1 MASVKLQVVVDRG
14 GLDKLQKDVMAL
26 SGKKISI
33 SVDTKGLTKLDEQTL
48 KSLRSVTQYVNA
60 VARAETQEN
69 KLKVAREKTAQA
81 TQLRITSE
89 NKLATQM
96 EATNTAS
103 EKARAANI
111 NLQTQIEKTNTAQT
125 KLAVQQEKT
134 ATAQENYRTQ
144 VEKTNTAQVNYNT
157 QVEKTKTAQAGVQTE
172 VQKTTRTQKEN
183 TEVTQKQTKAH
194 ESLIHSIGKFTQWY
208 LIAGAVS
215 SVTRAFT
222 DAIATMKAVDDELVT
237 VRKVTDLTASELEK
251 VEKQAYKTASAYG
264 FAADAYLNSVAE
276 FARAGYGDQMEDLAE
291 LAIKTQLVGDVT
303 GEVANQ
309 FLISVDAA
317 YKFKGSV
324 TELEKVLDG
333 ANEIDNKYATSIQK
347 IAEGL
352 GTVAP
357 VAAQAHLGVDELTAA
372 IGTITA
378 VTQRSGSEAARAL
391 RALILNIIGDTK
403 TEIEEGVTWTTGEIA
418 GLREVLEKYA
428 PAAVEAA
435 RATGEVI
442 NPMEAIAALADAME
456 KGLLTEQELMETVS
470 DIGGK
475 LRTSQLL
482 ALVQN
487 WDMYQSMLVDY
498 GNAIGSADR
507 EVENALDSWT
517 RKTEVLKNTWTEFLT
532 NFVNTDMV
540 KDGIDALTQAIEFLD
555 SEAGHAVITIAAF
568 VAGAALIKKGFT
580 GLADK
585 IGKTTLATKGFTA
598 ALKANWVFLAVAGF
612 GLILEVADAL
622 TTTYEEQVEIVEK
635 LNSEYEQMF
644 GAGSEYDT
652 LKNKAGELTEQEQA
666 RLDVLEAQN
675 RAMQEQLRLEKREEW
690 ESYKKTEG
698 SGSKGQTPI
707 GSHREGRTI
716 VYDFLSQDVENLNKF
731 NEALAKTEEQYKK
744 GEISAE
750 DYGKA
755 LDTILNENAENYN
768 QLMKY
773 KDWGFAKEFSQA
785 ELELIALYEQLAVK
799 SNNYA
804 KSQTDLQKAAQRLN
818 EVTGGLIDKFYDTE
832 TGLYAVEDASGK
844 VDKAFIQMVKDMIKA
859 ENTTLNFSQQ
869 KAAITELYKMLGGLS
884 AVYNNSTVSNDQFKG
899 MVQTLMAPVDKG
911 GKGMSYE
918 QAYAEAQKMWLEQA
932 WKDIDKLYD
941 SYFTPGPSGGNEE
954 EEGGG
959 GNNNS
964 TTDARLESLK
974 DIVSLRRSELS
985 LLEAQG
991 ASDSARIAK
1000 MKEVQRALEA
1010 QASYMKSIGA
1020 SQAEINGL
1028 LTEWYNIQ
1036 NDIINIQIE
1045 RLEKKR
1051 DEEISQ
1057 VEAEIEALEKAR
1069 DTEEERL
1076 TLEEKILAVQE
1087 KQVALANAQMERTVR
1102 YYNAQKGQWEW
1113 GANAKNV
1120 ENAEKELADAK
1131 KELEDYKKEQ
1141 AYEKQIAMLEDKI
1154 AQINKDYDRH
1164 IEQLRDQMSAAS
1176 PNVSGSGG
1184 TTTTTPSQGSGT
1196 GGLKSLDEIAKEV
1209 YQGKWGNGEERK
1221 RRLREAGYD
1230 PAAVQKRVNELY
1242 YSGGGGEINPNTGA
1256 PVYDRG
1262 GILRGLGGI
1271 KATASDEIVLPPDIT
1286 RRMISPDINETI
1298 SNRFAELR
1306 YLYGASTN
1314 GNNSISSIDNRIGSQ
1329 HNGDEYRFGDICISE
1344 SQARSMSV
1352 YELAQLS
1359 RNLGLYNHSN

>member
-1 MASVKLQVVVDRG
+1 MTSVKLNVTVSRG
-14 GLDKLQKDVMAL
+14 ELDKLLSDVQKL
-26 SGKKISI
+26 ENKKVNI
-33 SVDTKGLTKLDEQTL
+33 SVGGAREAKQQVEQLTKAQ
-48 KSLRSVTQYVNA
+48 V
-60 VARAETQEN
+60 EN
-69 KLKVAREKTAQA
+69 TKA
-81 TQLRITSE
+81 T
-89 NKLATQM
+89 KD
-96 EATNTAS
+96 
-103 EKARAANI
+103 
-111 NLQTQIEKTNTAQT
+111 QT
-125 KLAVQQEKT
+125 KS
-134 ATAQENYRTQ
+134 
-144 VEKTNTAQVNYNT
+144 
-157 QVEKTKTAQAGVQTE
+157 
-172 VQKTTRTQKEN
+172 
-183 TEVTQKQTKAH
+183 H
-194 ESLIHSIGKFTQWY
+194 ESLLKSVGKFTQWY

-222 DAIATMKAVDDELVT
+222 DAISTMKAVDDELVA
-237 VRKVTDLTASELEK
+237 VRKTTDLTTSELEK

-264 FAADAYLNSVAE
+264 FTADAYLNSVAE

-291 LAIKTQLVGDVT
+291 LAMKTQLVGDVT

-309 FLISVDAA
+309 FLLSVDAA
-317 YKFKGSV
+317 YQFNGAVS
-324 TELEKVLDG
+324 ELEKVLDG

-391 RALILNIIGDTK
+391 RALILNIVGDTK

-442 NPMEAIAALADAME
+442 NPMEAIAALADSME

-482 ALVQN
+482 ALIQN

-498 GNAIGSADR
+498 GNAIGSADK

-555 SEAGHAVITIAAF
+555 SEAGHTIIEITALASGIVLVNK
-568 VAGAALIKKGFT
+568 VATVLSHTMVGNYVTALIK
-580 GLADK
+580 
-585 IGKTTLATKGFTA
+585 A
-598 ALKANWVFLAVAGF
+598 AAGSKAAASALNFLNSAMLKSPLFWVVAGGALLTGIIAF
-612 GLILEVADAL
+612 VDEVTVTL
-622 TTTYEEQVEIVEK
+622 EEQREK
-635 LNSEYEQMF
+635 VAELNAEYEQMF

-652 LKNKAGELTEQEQA
+652 LKNKVGELTEQEQA
-666 RLDVLEAQN
+666 RLNVLEAQN
-675 RAMQEQLRLEKREEW
+675 RAMKEQIKMETQEEW
-690 ESYKKTEG
+690 ELFRDTQG
-698 SGSKGQTPI
+698 SGKKNYTPT
-707 GSHREGRTI
+707 GFHGNGRNK
-716 VYDFLSQDVENLNKF
+716 VYDFEVTTQDVDNLNKF
-731 NEALAKTEEQYKK
+731 NEALSKTEEQYKK
-744 GEISAE
+744 GEISAD
-750 DYGKA
+750 DYGKS
-755 LDTILNENAENYN
+755 LDDLIGEYSELYTNLV
-768 QLMKY
+768 KY
-773 KDWGFAKEFSQA
+773 RDQGRELSQS
-785 ELELIALYEQLAVK
+785 ELELIALYDQLTVK

-804 KSQTDLQKAAQRLN
+804 KTQTDLQKSAQRLN
-818 EVTGGLIDKFYDTE
+818 EATGGLIDKLYDEE

-869 KAAITELYKMLGGLS
+869 KAAITELYKMMGGLS

-932 WKDIDKLYD
+932 WKDIDDLF
-941 SYFTPGPSGGNEE
+941 SSSGGNEE
-954 EEGGG
+954 EDEDDG
-959 GNNNS
+959 GNTNTS

-1028 LTEWYNIQ
+1028 LTEWHNIQ

-1113 GANAKNV
+1113 GANAKNI

-1141 AYEKQIAMLEDKI
+1141 AYEKQIAALEDKI
-1154 AQINKDYDRH
+1154 AQINKNYNNN
-1164 IEQLRDQMSAAS
+1164 IEQLKNQMSSAA
-1176 PNVSGSGG
+1176 PNISSNGSGVA
-1184 TTTTTPSQGSGT
+1184 TEVSGT
-1196 GGLKSLDEIAKEV
+1196 GGKKSIDEIAKEV

-1221 RRLREAGYD
+1221 RRLLEAGYD
-1230 PAAVQKRVNELY
+1230 PAEVQKRVNELY
-1242 YSGGGGEINPNTGA
+1242 YSGGGGGEINPNTGA
-1256 PVYDRG
+1256 PVYDKG

-1306 YLYGASTN
+1306 YLYGASAN
-1314 GNNSISSIDNRIGSQ
+1314 GNSSISSIDNRIGSQ

-1344 SQARSMSV
+1344 SQAKSMSV

>member
-48 KSLRSVTQYVNA
+48 KSLRGITQYVNA
-60 VARAETQEN
+60 VARAEKEEN
-69 KLKVAREKTAQA
+69 KLNIAREKTAQA
-81 TQLRITSE
+81 TQKRIAAESKLSAE
-89 NKLATQM
+89 IEKSNKTQ
-96 EATNTAS
+96 ATNTQVTK
-103 EKARAANI
+103 E
-111 NLQTQIEKTNTAQT
+111 QT
-125 KLAVQQEKT
+125 KS
-134 ATAQENYRTQ
+134 
-144 VEKTNTAQVNYNT
+144 
-157 QVEKTKTAQAGVQTE
+157 
-172 VQKTTRTQKEN
+172 
-183 TEVTQKQTKAH
+183 H
-194 ESLIHSIGKFTQWY
+194 ESLLKSVGKFTTWY

-222 DAIATMKAVDDELVT
+222 DAIATMKAVDDELVA
-237 VRKVTDLTASELEK
+237 VRKTTHLTTSELEK
-251 VEKQAYKTASAYG
+251 IEKQAYKTASAYG
-264 FAADAYLNSVAE
+264 VAADAYLNSVAE

-291 LAIKTQLVGDVT
+291 LAIKTQLVGDVNE
-303 GEVANQ
+303 EVANQ
-309 FLISVDAA
+309 FLLSVDAA
-317 YKFKGSV
+317 YQFNGAVS
-324 TELEKVLDG
+324 ELEKVLDG

-391 RALILNIIGDTK
+391 RALILNIVGDTK

-442 NPMEAIAALADAME
+442 NPMEAIAALADSME

-482 ALVQN
+482 ALIQN

-498 GNAIGSADR
+498 GNAIGSADK

-568 VAGAALIKKGFT
+568 VAGAALMKKGFT

-598 ALKANWVFLAVAGF
+598 ALKANWVFLAAAGF
-612 GLILEVADAL
+612 GLVLEVADAL

-666 RLDVLEAQN
+666 RLNVLEAQN

-690 ESYKKTEG
+690 ESYRKTEG

-716 VYDFLSQDVENLNKF
+716 VYDFLSQDIENLNKF

-773 KDWGFAKEFSQA
+773 KDWGFDKEFTAA
-785 ELELIALYEQLAVK
+785 EKELISLYDSLAIK
-799 SNNYA
+799 SNNFA
-804 KSQTDLQKAAQRLN
+804 KSQTEVQKSAKKLHDVFGDQ
-818 EVTGGLIDKFYDTE
+818 IDQYYDAE
-832 TGLYAVEDASGK
+832 TGLYDVEDASGK
-844 VDKAFIQMVKDMIKA
+844 VSEAFIQMIRDMLKA
-859 ENTTLNFSQQ
+859 QSTKLTFAEQ
-869 KAAITELYKMLGGLS
+869 KAAITELYQMMGGLS
-884 AVYNNSTVSNDQFKG
+884 NTFNQNAVG
-899 MVQTLMAPVDKG
+899 
-911 GKGMSYE
+911 SYE
-918 QAYAEAQKMWLEQA
+918 WYKTYYLKEYPNLTTEEVEKKAQEAWLKQANKELNNQ
-932 WKDIDKLYD
+932 YD
-941 SYFTPGPSGGNEE
+941 SYFTPSTSNPLPDSGNP
-954 EEGGG
+954 GG
-959 GNNNS
+959 GNTNTS
-964 TTDARLESLK
+964 STDARLESLK

-1028 LTEWYNIQ
+1028 LTEWHNIQ

-1045 RLEKKR
+1045 QLEEKR
-1051 DEEISQ
+1051 EEEISK
-1057 VEAEIEALEKAR
+1057 VEAEIEALEKAK
-1069 DTEEERL
+1069 DIEEDRL
-1076 TLEEKILAVQE
+1076 ALEEKMLAVQE
-1087 KQVALANAQMERTVR
+1087 KQVALADAQNERNIR

-1113 GANAKNV
+1113 GANAKTV
-1120 ENAEKELADAK
+1120 ANAQKELEEAK
-1131 KELEDYKKEQ
+1131 KEYEDYKKEQ
-1141 AYEKQIAMLEDKI
+1141 AYEKQIAALEDKI
-1154 AQINKDYDRH
+1154 AQINRDYDRRV
-1164 IEQLRDQMSAAS
+1164 EQLRDQMSAAS

-1184 TTTTTPSQGSGT
+1184 VTPITPSQGSGT
-1196 GGLKSLDEIAKEV
+1196 SGLKSLDEIAKEV

-1242 YSGGGGEINPNTGA
+1242 YSGGGGGEINPNTSA

-1314 GNNSISSIDNRIGSQ
+1314 GNSSISSIDNRIGSQ

>member
-1 MASVKLQVVVDRG
+1 MTSVKLNVTVSRG
-14 GLDKLQKDVMAL
+14 ELDKLLSDVQKL
-26 SGKKISI
+26 ENKKVNI
-33 SVDTKGLTKLDEQTL
+33 SVGGAREAKQQVEQLTKAQVENTKVTKEQT
-48 KSLRSVTQYVNA
+48 KS
-60 VARAETQEN
+60 
-69 KLKVAREKTAQA
+69 
-81 TQLRITSE
+81 
-89 NKLATQM
+89 
-96 EATNTAS
+96 
-103 EKARAANI
+103 
-111 NLQTQIEKTNTAQT
+111 
-125 KLAVQQEKT
+125 
-134 ATAQENYRTQ
+134 
-144 VEKTNTAQVNYNT
+144 
-157 QVEKTKTAQAGVQTE
+157 
-172 VQKTTRTQKEN
+172 
-183 TEVTQKQTKAH
+183 H
-194 ESLIHSIGKFTQWY
+194 ESLLKSVGKFTQWY

-215 SVTRAFT
+215 SATRAFT
-222 DAIATMKAVDDELVT
+222 DAIATMKAVDDELVA
-237 VRKVTDLTASELEK
+237 VRKTTDLTTSELEK
-251 VEKQAYKTASAYG
+251 IEKQAYKTASAYG
-264 FAADAYLNSVAE
+264 VAADAYLNSVAE

-291 LAIKTQLVGDVT
+291 LAMKTQLVGEVT

-309 FLISVDAA
+309 FLLSVDAA
-317 YKFKGSV
+317 YQFNGAVS
-324 TELEKVLDG
+324 ELEKVLDG

-391 RALILNIIGDTK
+391 RALILNIVGDTK

-418 GLREVLEKYA
+418 GLREVLKKYA

-442 NPMEAIAALADAME
+442 NPMEAIAALADSME

-482 ALVQN
+482 ALIQN

-498 GNAIGSADR
+498 GNAIGSADK

-540 KDGIDALTQAIEFLD
+540 KDGIDALTQAIELLD
-555 SEAGHAVITIAAF
+555 SEAGHAAIMLGVFTAAA
-568 VAGAALIKKGFT
+568 AGVQKAFTAYKASAFAAT
-580 GLADK
+580 V
-585 IGKTTLATKGFTA
+585 ATKGLTA
-598 ALKANWVFLAVAGF
+598 ALAASPLFWVVAGGALLTGIIAF
-612 GLILEVADAL
+612 VDEVTVTL
-622 TTTYEEQVEIVEK
+622 EEQREK
-635 LNSEYEQMF
+635 VAELNSEYEQMF
-644 GAGSEYDT
+644 GVGSEYDT
-652 LKNKAGELTEQEQA
+652 LKNKVGELTEQEQA
-666 RLDVLEAQN
+666 RLNVLEAQN
-675 RAMQEQLRLEKREEW
+675 RAMKEQIKMETQEEW
-690 ESYKKTEG
+690 ELFRDTQG
-698 SGSKGQTPI
+698 SGKKNYTPT
-707 GSHREGRTI
+707 GFHGDGRTK
-716 VYDFLSQDVENLNKF
+716 VYDFEVTTQDVDNLNEF
-731 NEALAKTEEQYKK
+731 NKALSKTEEQYKK
-744 GEISAE
+744 GEISAD
-750 DYGKA
+750 DYGKS
-755 LDTILNENAENYN
+755 LDDLIGEYSELYTNLV
-768 QLMKY
+768 KY
-773 KDWGFAKEFSQA
+773 RDQGRELSQS
-785 ELELIALYEQLAVK
+785 ELELIAIYDQLTVK

-804 KSQTDLQKAAQRLN
+804 KTQTDLQKSAKKLHDVFGDQ
-818 EVTGGLIDKFYDTE
+818 IDQYYDAE
-832 TGLYAVEDASGK
+832 TGLYDVEDASGK
-844 VDKAFIQMVKDMIKA
+844 VSDAFIQMIRDMLKA
-859 ENTTLNFSQQ
+859 QSTKLTFAEQ
-869 KAAITELYKMLGGLS
+869 KAAITELYQMMGGLS
-884 AVYNNSTVSNDQFKG
+884 NTFNQNVMG
-899 MVQTLMAPVDKG
+899 
-911 GKGMSYE
+911 SYE
-918 QAYAEAQKMWLEQA
+918 WYKTYYMKEYNMTAAEAEKKAQEEWLKQA
-932 WKDIDKLYD
+932 NKEFNSQFDK
-941 SYFTPGPSGGNEE
+941 YFSSSSSGNNNGGGPNS
-954 EEGGG
+954 GG
-959 GNNNS
+959 GNTNTF

-1028 LTEWYNIQ
+1028 LTEWHNIQ

-1141 AYEKQIAMLEDKI
+1141 AYEKQIAALEDKI
-1154 AQINKDYDRH
+1154 AQINRDYDRRV
-1164 IEQLRDQMSAAS
+1164 EQLRDQMSTAS

-1184 TTTTTPSQGSGT
+1184 VTTITPSQGSGT
-1196 GGLKSLDEIAKEV
+1196 SGLKSLDEIAKEV

-1242 YSGGGGEINPNTGA
+1242 YSGGGGGEFNPNTGA

-1306 YLYGASTN
+1306 YLYGASAK
-1314 GNNSISSIDNRIGSQ
+1314 GNSSVSSIDNRIGSQ

>member
-1 MASVKLQVVVDRG
+1 MTSVKLNVTVSRG
-14 GLDKLQKDVMAL
+14 ELDKLLSDVQKL
-26 SGKKISI
+26 ENKKVNI
-33 SVDTKGLTKLDEQTL
+33 SVSGAKEAKQQVDQLTKAQVENTKVTKEQT
-48 KSLRSVTQYVNA
+48 KS
-60 VARAETQEN
+60 
-69 KLKVAREKTAQA
+69 
-81 TQLRITSE
+81 
-89 NKLATQM
+89 
-96 EATNTAS
+96 
-103 EKARAANI
+103 
-111 NLQTQIEKTNTAQT
+111 
-125 KLAVQQEKT
+125 
-134 ATAQENYRTQ
+134 
-144 VEKTNTAQVNYNT
+144 
-157 QVEKTKTAQAGVQTE
+157 
-172 VQKTTRTQKEN
+172 
-183 TEVTQKQTKAH
+183 H
-194 ESLIHSIGKFTQWY
+194 ESLLKSVGKFTQWY

-222 DAIATMKAVDDELVT
+222 DAIATMKAVDDELVA
-237 VRKVTDLTASELEK
+237 VRKTTDLTTSELEK

-291 LAIKTQLVGDVT
+291 LAIKTQLVGEVS

-309 FLISVDAA
+309 FLLSVDAA
-317 YKFKGSV
+317 YQFNGAVS
-324 TELEKVLDG
+324 ELEKVLDG

-391 RALILNIIGDTK
+391 RALILNIVGDTK

-442 NPMEAIAALADAME
+442 NPMEAIAALADSME

-482 ALVQN
+482 ALIQN

-498 GNAIGSADR
+498 GNAIGSADK

-568 VAGAALIKKGFT
+568 VAGAALMKKGFT

-598 ALKANWVFLAVAGF
+598 ALKANWVFLAAAGF
-612 GLILEVADAL
+612 GLVLEVADAL

-652 LKNKAGELTEQEQA
+652 LKNKAGELTEQEEA
-666 RLDVLEAQN
+666 RLNVLEAQN

-690 ESYKKTEG
+690 ESYRKTEG

-716 VYDFLSQDVENLNKF
+716 VYDFLSQDIENLNKF
-731 NEALAKTEEQYKK
+731 NEALAETEDQYKK

-773 KDWGFAKEFSQA
+773 KDWGFDKEFTAA
-785 ELELIALYEQLAVK
+785 EKELISLYDSLAVK
-799 SNNYA
+799 SNNFA
-804 KSQTDLQKAAQRLN
+804 KSQTEVQKSAKKLHDVFGDQ
-818 EVTGGLIDKFYDTE
+818 IDQYYDAE
-832 TGLYAVEDASGK
+832 TGLYDVEDASGK
-844 VDKAFIQMVKDMIKA
+844 VSDAFIQMIRDMLKA
-859 ENTTLNFSQQ
+859 QSTKLTFAEQ
-869 KAAITELYKMLGGLS
+869 KAAITELYQMMGGLS
-884 AVYNNSTVSNDQFKG
+884 NTFNQNAVG
-899 MVQTLMAPVDKG
+899 
-911 GKGMSYE
+911 SYE
-918 QAYAEAQKMWLEQA
+918 WYKTYYMKEYNMTAAEAEKKAQEEWLKQA
-932 WKDIDKLYD
+932 NKELNNLF
-941 SYFTPGPSGGNEE
+941 SPSGGDEE
-954 EEGGG
+954 EDEDDG
-959 GNNNS
+959 GNTTTS

-1000 MKEVQRALEA
+1000 MKEVQSALEA

-1028 LTEWYNIQ
+1028 LTEWHNIQ

-1087 KQVALANAQMERTVR
+1087 KQVAIANAQMERTVR

-1141 AYEKQIAMLEDKI
+1141 AYEKQIAALEDKI
-1154 AQINKDYDRH
+1154 AQINRDYDRRV
-1164 IEQLRDQMSAAS
+1164 EQLRDQMSTAS
-1176 PNVSGSGG
+1176 PNVSGSGSIAS
-1184 TTTTTPSQGSGT
+1184 TPSQGS

-1242 YSGGGGEINPNTGA
+1242 YSGGGGGEINPNTGA

-1286 RRMISPDINETI
+1286 RKMISPDINETI

-1306 YLYGASTN
+1306 YLYGASAK
-1314 GNNSISSIDNRIGSQ
+1314 GNSSVSSIDNRIGSQ

>member
-1 MASVKLQVVVDRG
+1 MTSVKLNVTVSRG
-14 GLDKLQKDVMAL
+14 ELDKLLSDVQKL
-26 SGKKISI
+26 ENKKVNI
-33 SVDTKGLTKLDEQTL
+33 SVSGAKEAKQQVDQLTKAQVENTKVTKEQT
-48 KSLRSVTQYVNA
+48 KS
-60 VARAETQEN
+60 
-69 KLKVAREKTAQA
+69 
-81 TQLRITSE
+81 
-89 NKLATQM
+89 
-96 EATNTAS
+96 
-103 EKARAANI
+103 
-111 NLQTQIEKTNTAQT
+111 
-125 KLAVQQEKT
+125 
-134 ATAQENYRTQ
+134 
-144 VEKTNTAQVNYNT
+144 
-157 QVEKTKTAQAGVQTE
+157 
-172 VQKTTRTQKEN
+172 
-183 TEVTQKQTKAH
+183 H
-194 ESLIHSIGKFTQWY
+194 ESLLKSVGKFTTWY

-222 DAIATMKAVDDELVT
+222 DAIATMKAVDDELVA
-237 VRKVTDLTASELEK
+237 VRKTTDLTTSELEK

-291 LAIKTQLVGDVT
+291 LAIKTQLVGEVT

-309 FLISVDAA
+309 FLLSVDAA
-317 YKFKGSV
+317 YQFNGAVS
-324 TELEKVLDG
+324 ELEKVLDG

-391 RALILNIIGDTK
+391 RALILNIVGDTK
-403 TEIEEGVTWTTGEIA
+403 TEIEEGLTWTTGEIA

-442 NPMEAIAALADAME
+442 NPMEAIAALADSME

-482 ALVQN
+482 ALIQN

-498 GNAIGSADR
+498 GNAIGSADK

-540 KDGIDALTQAIEFLD
+540 KDGIDALTQAIELLD
-555 SEAGHAVITIAAF
+555 SEAGHAAIMLGVFTAAA
-568 VAGAALIKKGFT
+568 AGVQKAFTAYKASAFAAT
-580 GLADK
+580 V
-585 IGKTTLATKGFTA
+585 ATKGLTA
-598 ALKANWVFLAVAGF
+598 ALAASPLFWVVAGGAF
-612 GLILEVADAL
+612 LTGIIAFVDEVTVTL
-622 TTTYEEQVEIVEK
+622 EEQREKVEE
-635 LNSEYEQMF
+635 LNSEYEKMF

-652 LKNKAGELTEQEQA
+652 LKNKVGELTEQEQA
-666 RLDVLEAQN
+666 RLNVLEAQN
-675 RAMQEQLRLEKREEW
+675 RAMKEQIKMETQEEW
-690 ESYKKTEG
+690 ELFRDTQG
-698 SGSKGQTPI
+698 SGKKNYTPT
-707 GSHREGRTI
+707 GFHGNGRNK
-716 VYDFLSQDVENLNKF
+716 VYDFEVTTQDVDNLNKF
-731 NEALAKTEEQYKK
+731 NEALSKTEEQYKK
-744 GEISAE
+744 GEISAD
-750 DYGKA
+750 DYGKS
-755 LDTILNENAENYN
+755 LDDLIGEYSELYTNLV
-768 QLMKY
+768 KY
-773 KDWGFAKEFSQA
+773 RDQGRELSQS
-785 ELELIALYEQLAVK
+785 ELELIALYDQLTVK

-804 KSQTDLQKAAQRLN
+804 KTQTDLQKSAQRLN
-818 EVTGGLIDKFYDTE
+818 EATGGLIDKLYDEE

-869 KAAITELYKMLGGLS
+869 KAAITELYKMMGGLS

-932 WKDIDKLYD
+932 WKDIDNLF
-941 SYFTPGPSGGNEE
+941 SPSGGDEE
-954 EEGGG
+954 EDEDDG
-959 GNNNS
+959 GNTTTS

-974 DIVSLRRSELS
+974 NIVSLRRSELS

-1028 LTEWYNIQ
+1028 LTEWHNIQ

-1141 AYEKQIAMLEDKI
+1141 AYEKQIAALEDKI
-1154 AQINKDYDRH
+1154 AQINRDYDRRV
-1164 IEQLRDQMSAAS
+1164 EQLRDQMSTAS
-1176 PNVSGSGG
+1176 PNVSGSGSIAS
-1184 TTTTTPSQGSGT
+1184 TPSQGS

-1242 YSGGGGEINPNTGA
+1242 YSGGGGGGEINPNTGA

-1306 YLYGASTN
+1306 YLYGASAK
-1314 GNNSISSIDNRIGSQ
+1314 GNSSVSSIDNRIGSQ

>member
-1 MASVKLQVVVDRG
+1 MTSVKLNVTVSRG
-14 GLDKLQKDVMAL
+14 ELDKLLSDVQKL
-26 SGKKISI
+26 ENKKVNI
-33 SVDTKGLTKLDEQTL
+33 SVGGAREAKQQVEQLTKAQVENTKVTKEQT
-48 KSLRSVTQYVNA
+48 KS
-60 VARAETQEN
+60 
-69 KLKVAREKTAQA
+69 
-81 TQLRITSE
+81 
-89 NKLATQM
+89 
-96 EATNTAS
+96 
-103 EKARAANI
+103 
-111 NLQTQIEKTNTAQT
+111 
-125 KLAVQQEKT
+125 
-134 ATAQENYRTQ
+134 
-144 VEKTNTAQVNYNT
+144 
-157 QVEKTKTAQAGVQTE
+157 
-172 VQKTTRTQKEN
+172 
-183 TEVTQKQTKAH
+183 H
-194 ESLIHSIGKFTQWY
+194 ESLLKSVGKFTTWY
-208 LIAGAVS
+208 FIAGAVS
-215 SVTRAFT
+215 SATRAFT
-222 DAIATMKAVDDELVT
+222 DAIATMKAVDDELVA
-237 VRKVTDLTASELEK
+237 VRKTTDLTTSGLEK
-251 VEKQAYKTASAYG
+251 IEKQAYKTASAYG
-264 FAADAYLNSVAE
+264 FAADAYLSSVAE
-276 FARAGYGDQMEDLAE
+276 FARAGYGDQMEELAE
-291 LAIKTQLVGDVT
+291 LAIKTQLVGDVN

-309 FLISVDAA
+309 FLLSVDAA
-317 YKFKGSV
+317 YQFNGAVS
-324 TELEKVLDG
+324 ELEKVLDG

-391 RALILNIIGDTK
+391 RALILNIVGDTK

-418 GLREVLEKYA
+418 GLRKVLEKYA

-442 NPMEAIAALADAME
+442 NPMEAIAALADSMG

-482 ALVQN
+482 ALIQN

-498 GNAIGSADR
+498 GNAIGSADK

-540 KDGIDALTQAIEFLD
+540 KDGIDALTQAIELLD
-555 SEAGHAVITIAAF
+555 SEAGHAAIMLGVFTAAA
-568 VAGAALIKKGFT
+568 AGVQKAFTAYKASAFAAT
-580 GLADK
+580 V
-585 IGKTTLATKGFTA
+585 ATKGLTA
-598 ALKANWVFLAVAGF
+598 ALTASPLFWVVAGGALLTGIIAF
-612 GLILEVADAL
+612 VDEVTVTL
-622 TTTYEEQVEIVEK
+622 EEQREKVEE

-652 LKNKAGELTEQEQA
+652 LKNKVGELTEQEQA
-666 RLDVLEAQN
+666 RLNVLEAQN

-690 ESYKKTEG
+690 ESYRKTEG

-716 VYDFLSQDVENLNKF
+716 VYDFLPQDIENLNKF

-773 KDWGFAKEFSQA
+773 KDWGFDKEFTAA
-785 ELELIALYEQLAVK
+785 EKELISLYDSLAVK
-799 SNNYA
+799 SNNFA
-804 KSQTDLQKAAQRLN
+804 KSQTEVQKSAKKLHDVFGDQ
-818 EVTGGLIDKFYDTE
+818 IDQYYDAE
-832 TGLYAVEDASGK
+832 TGLYDVEDASGK
-844 VDKAFIQMVKDMIKA
+844 VSEAFIQMIRDMLKA
-859 ENTTLNFSQQ
+859 QSTKLTFAEQ
-869 KAAITELYKMLGGLS
+869 KAAITELYQMMGGMS
-884 AVYNNSTVSNDQFKG
+884 AIFNNTISADQIKG
-899 MVQTLMAPVDKG
+899 YKRTLMAQ
-911 GKGMSYE
+911 GMSE
-918 QAYAEAQKMWLEQA
+918 KEATEAAQKWWLEQA
-932 WKDIDKLYD
+932 NKEFNSQFDN
-941 SYFTPGPSGGNEE
+941 YFSSSSGGDEE
-954 EEGGG
+954 EDKDDG
-959 GNNNS
+959 GNTNTS

-1028 LTEWYNIQ
+1028 LTEWHNIQ

-1120 ENAEKELADAK
+1120 ENAEKELADAE

-1176 PNVSGSGG
+1176 PNVSGAGG
-1184 TTTTTPSQGSGT
+1184 VTPTTPSQGSGT

-1242 YSGGGGEINPNTGA
+1242 YSGGGGGEINPNTGA

-1314 GNNSISSIDNRIGSQ
+1314 GNSSISSIDNRIGSQ
-1329 HNGDEYRFGDICISE
+1329 HNGDEYCFGDICISE

>member
-1 MASVKLQVVVDRG
+1 MTSVKLNVTVSRG
-14 GLDKLQKDVMAL
+14 ELDKLLSDVQKL
-26 SGKKISI
+26 ENKKVNI
-33 SVDTKGLTKLDEQTL
+33 SVGGAREAKQQVEQLTKAQVENTKVTKEQT
-48 KSLRSVTQYVNA
+48 KS
-60 VARAETQEN
+60 
-69 KLKVAREKTAQA
+69 
-81 TQLRITSE
+81 
-89 NKLATQM
+89 
-96 EATNTAS
+96 
-103 EKARAANI
+103 
-111 NLQTQIEKTNTAQT
+111 
-125 KLAVQQEKT
+125 
-134 ATAQENYRTQ
+134 
-144 VEKTNTAQVNYNT
+144 
-157 QVEKTKTAQAGVQTE
+157 
-172 VQKTTRTQKEN
+172 
-183 TEVTQKQTKAH
+183 H
-194 ESLIHSIGKFTQWY
+194 ESLLKSVGKFTTWY
-208 LIAGAVS
+208 FIAGAVS
-215 SVTRAFT
+215 SATRAFT
-222 DAIATMKAVDDELVT
+222 DAIATMKAVDDELVA
-237 VRKVTDLTASELEK
+237 VRKTTDLTTSELEK
-251 VEKQAYKTASAYG
+251 IEKQAYKTASAYG

-291 LAIKTQLVGDVT
+291 LAIKTQLVGEVT

-309 FLISVDAA
+309 FLLSVDAA
-317 YKFKGSV
+317 YQFNGAVS
-324 TELEKVLDG
+324 ELEKVLDG

-391 RALILNIIGDTK
+391 RALILNIVGDTK

-442 NPMEAIAALADAME
+442 NPMEAIAALADSMK

-482 ALVQN
+482 ALIQN

-498 GNAIGSADR
+498 GNAIGSADK

-555 SEAGHAVITIAAF
+555 SEAGHAVITIAAL
-568 VAGAALIKKGFT
+568 VAGAALMKKGFT

-598 ALKANWVFLAVAGF
+598 ALKANWVFLAAAGF
-612 GLILEVADAL
+612 GLVLEVADAL

-666 RLDVLEAQN
+666 RLNVLEAQN

-690 ESYKKTEG
+690 ESYRKTEG

-716 VYDFLSQDVENLNKF
+716 VYDFLSQDIENLNKF

-773 KDWGFAKEFSQA
+773 KDWGFDKEFTAA
-785 ELELIALYEQLAVK
+785 EKELISLYDSLAVK
-799 SNNYA
+799 SNNFA
-804 KSQTDLQKAAQRLN
+804 KSQTEVQKSAKKLHDVFGDQ
-818 EVTGGLIDKFYDTE
+818 IDQYYDAE
-832 TGLYAVEDASGK
+832 TGLYDVEDASGK
-844 VDKAFIQMVKDMIKA
+844 VSDAFIQMIRDMLKA
-859 ENTTLNFSQQ
+859 QSTKLTFAEQ
-869 KAAITELYKMLGGLS
+869 KAAITELYQMMGGLS
-884 AVYNNSTVSNDQFKG
+884 NTFNQNAVG
-899 MVQTLMAPVDKG
+899 
-911 GKGMSYE
+911 SYE
-918 QAYAEAQKMWLEQA
+918 WYKTYYMKEYNMTAAEAEKKAQEEWLKQA
-932 WKDIDKLYD
+932 NKELNNQYD
-941 SYFTPGPSGGNEE
+941 SYFTPSTSNPLHDSSNP
-954 EEGGG
+954 GG
-959 GNNNS
+959 GNTNTS

-1000 MKEVQRALEA
+1000 MKEVQSALEA
-1010 QASYMKSIGA
+1010 QASYMKSIGV

-1028 LTEWYNIQ
+1028 LTEWHNIQ

-1141 AYEKQIAMLEDKI
+1141 AYEKQIAALEDKI

-1164 IEQLRDQMSAAS
+1164 IEQLRDQMSASS
-1176 PNVSGSGG
+1176 PNVSGSGSIAP
-1184 TTTTTPSQGSGT
+1184 TPSQGSGT
-1196 GGLKSLDEIAKEV
+1196 DGKKSIDEIAKEV

-1242 YSGGGGEINPNTGA
+1242 YSGGGGREFNPNTGA

-1306 YLYGASTN
+1306 YLYGASAK
-1314 GNNSISSIDNRIGSQ
+1314 GNSSVSSIDNRIGSQ

>member
-1 MASVKLQVVVDRG
+1 MTSVKLNVTVSRG
-14 GLDKLQKDVMAL
+14 ELDKLLSDVQKL
-26 SGKKISI
+26 ENKKVNI
-33 SVDTKGLTKLDEQTL
+33 SVGGAREAKQQVEQLTKAQVENTKVTKEQT
-48 KSLRSVTQYVNA
+48 KS
-60 VARAETQEN
+60 
-69 KLKVAREKTAQA
+69 
-81 TQLRITSE
+81 
-89 NKLATQM
+89 
-96 EATNTAS
+96 
-103 EKARAANI
+103 
-111 NLQTQIEKTNTAQT
+111 
-125 KLAVQQEKT
+125 
-134 ATAQENYRTQ
+134 
-144 VEKTNTAQVNYNT
+144 
-157 QVEKTKTAQAGVQTE
+157 
-172 VQKTTRTQKEN
+172 
-183 TEVTQKQTKAH
+183 H
-194 ESLIHSIGKFTQWY
+194 ESLLKSVGKFTQWY
-208 LIAGAVS
+208 FIAGAVS
-215 SVTRAFT
+215 SATRAFT
-222 DAIATMKAVDDELVT
+222 DAIATMKAVDDELVA
-237 VRKVTDLTASELEK
+237 VRKTTDLTTSELEK
-251 VEKQAYKTASAYG
+251 IEKQAYKTASAYG
-264 FAADAYLNSVAE
+264 VAADAYLNSVAE

-291 LAIKTQLVGDVT
+291 LAIKTQLVGDVNE
-303 GEVANQ
+303 EVANQ
-309 FLISVDAA
+309 FLLSVDAA
-317 YKFKGSV
+317 YQFNGAVS
-324 TELEKVLDG
+324 ELEKVLDG

-391 RALILNIIGDTK
+391 RALILNIVGDTK

-442 NPMEAIAALADAME
+442 NPMEAIAALADSME

-482 ALVQN
+482 ALIQN

-498 GNAIGSADR
+498 GNAIGSADK

-580 GLADK
+580 GLAAI

-612 GLILEVADAL
+612 GLVLEVADAL

-666 RLDVLEAQN
+666 RLNVLEAQN

-690 ESYKKTEG
+690 ESYRKTEG

-716 VYDFLSQDVENLNKF
+716 VYDFLPQDIENLNKF

-750 DYGKA
+750 EYGKA

-773 KDWGFAKEFSQA
+773 KDWGFDKEFTAA
-785 ELELIALYEQLAVK
+785 EKELISLYDSLAVK
-799 SNNYA
+799 SNNFA
-804 KSQTDLQKAAQRLN
+804 KSQTEVQKSAKKLHDVFGDQ
-818 EVTGGLIDKFYDTE
+818 IDQYYDAE
-832 TGLYAVEDASGK
+832 TGLYDVEDASGK
-844 VDKAFIQMVKDMIKA
+844 VSEAFIQMIRDMLKA
-859 ENTTLNFSQQ
+859 QSTKLTFAEQ
-869 KAAITELYKMLGGLS
+869 KAAITELYQMMGGLS
-884 AVYNNSTVSNDQFKG
+884 ATFNNTVSADQIKG
-899 MVQTLMAPVDKG
+899 YKRTLMAQ
-911 GKGMSYE
+911 GMSE
-918 QAYAEAQKMWLEQA
+918 KEATEAAQKWWLEQA
-932 WKDIDKLYD
+932 NKELNNQYD
-941 SYFTPGPSGGNEE
+941 SYFTPGPSGGNKE

-959 GNNNS
+959 GNNNNS
-964 TTDARLESLK
+964 TLDARLESLK

-1028 LTEWYNIQ
+1028 LTEWHNIQ

-1131 KELEDYKKEQ
+1131 NELEDYKKEQ

-1184 TTTTTPSQGSGT
+1184 VATITPSQGSGT

-1242 YSGGGGEINPNTGA
+1242 YSGGGGGEINPNTGA
-1256 PVYDRG
+1256 SVYDRG

-1314 GNNSISSIDNRIGSQ
+1314 GNSSISSIDNRIGSQ

>member
-1 MASVKLQVVVDRG
+1 MTSVKLNVTVSRG
-14 GLDKLQKDVMAL
+14 ELDKLLSDVQKL
-26 SGKKISI
+26 ENKKVNI
-33 SVDTKGLTKLDEQTL
+33 SVSGAKEAKQQVDQLTKAQVENTKVTKEQT
-48 KSLRSVTQYVNA
+48 KS
-60 VARAETQEN
+60 
-69 KLKVAREKTAQA
+69 
-81 TQLRITSE
+81 
-89 NKLATQM
+89 
-96 EATNTAS
+96 
-103 EKARAANI
+103 
-111 NLQTQIEKTNTAQT
+111 
-125 KLAVQQEKT
+125 
-134 ATAQENYRTQ
+134 
-144 VEKTNTAQVNYNT
+144 
-157 QVEKTKTAQAGVQTE
+157 
-172 VQKTTRTQKEN
+172 
-183 TEVTQKQTKAH
+183 H
-194 ESLIHSIGKFTQWY
+194 ESLLKSVGKFTQWY

-222 DAIATMKAVDDELVT
+222 DAIATMKAVDDELVA
-237 VRKVTDLTASELEK
+237 VRKTTDLTTSELEK

-291 LAIKTQLVGDVT
+291 LAIKTQLVGEVS

-309 FLISVDAA
+309 FLLSVDAA
-317 YKFKGSV
+317 YQFNGAVS
-324 TELEKVLDG
+324 ELEKVLDG

-391 RALILNIIGDTK
+391 RALILNIVGDTK

-442 NPMEAIAALADAME
+442 NPMEAIAALADSME

-482 ALVQN
+482 ALIQN

-498 GNAIGSADR
+498 GNAIGSADK

-568 VAGAALIKKGFT
+568 VAGAALMKKGFT

-598 ALKANWVFLAVAGF
+598 ALKANWVFLAAAGF
-612 GLILEVADAL
+612 GLVLEVADAL

-652 LKNKAGELTEQEQA
+652 LKNKAGELTEQEEA
-666 RLDVLEAQN
+666 RLNVLEAQN

-690 ESYKKTEG
+690 ESYRKTEG

-716 VYDFLSQDVENLNKF
+716 VYDFLSQDIENLNKF
-731 NEALAKTEEQYKK
+731 NEALAETEEQYKK

-773 KDWGFAKEFSQA
+773 KDWGFDKEFTAA
-785 ELELIALYEQLAVK
+785 EKELISLYDSLAVK
-799 SNNYA
+799 SNNFA
-804 KSQTDLQKAAQRLN
+804 KSQTEVQKSAKKLHDVFGDQ
-818 EVTGGLIDKFYDTE
+818 IDQYYDAE
-832 TGLYAVEDASGK
+832 TGLYDVEDASGK
-844 VDKAFIQMVKDMIKA
+844 VSDAFIQMIRDMLKA
-859 ENTTLNFSQQ
+859 QSTKLTFAEQ
-869 KAAITELYKMLGGLS
+869 KAAITELYQMMGGLS
-884 AVYNNSTVSNDQFKG
+884 NTFNQNAVG
-899 MVQTLMAPVDKG
+899 
-911 GKGMSYE
+911 SYE
-918 QAYAEAQKMWLEQA
+918 WYKTYYMKEYNMTAAEAEKKAQEEWLKQA
-932 WKDIDKLYD
+932 NKELNNLF
-941 SYFTPGPSGGNEE
+941 SPSGGDEE
-954 EEGGG
+954 EDEDDG
-959 GNNNS
+959 GNTTTS

-1000 MKEVQRALEA
+1000 MKEVQSALEA

-1028 LTEWYNIQ
+1028 LTEWHNIQ

-1087 KQVALANAQMERTVR
+1087 KQVAIANAQMERTVR

-1141 AYEKQIAMLEDKI
+1141 AYEKQIAALEDKI
-1154 AQINKDYDRH
+1154 AQINRDYDRRV
-1164 IEQLRDQMSAAS
+1164 EQLRDQMSTAS
-1176 PNVSGSGG
+1176 PNVSGSGSIAS
-1184 TTTTTPSQGSGT
+1184 TPSQGS

-1242 YSGGGGEINPNTGA
+1242 YSGGGGGEINPNTGA

-1286 RRMISPDINETI
+1286 RKMISPDINETI

-1306 YLYGASTN
+1306 YLYGASAK
-1314 GNNSISSIDNRIGSQ
+1314 GNSSVSSIDNRIGSQ